1 MTDQLTTYDPATD
14 EIIETFP
21 VDDDATVAEA
31 VDRARVAARWWDDVG
46 ADVRRQ
52 RMLAWKGV
60 VTRRMDEL
68 AQLVHRENGKPVDD
82 ALLEILATIDHLDW
96 AAKHAQRVLRRRW
109 VRTTLLTSNQTASLE
124 YLPLGVVGVIGPWNF
139 PVFTPMGSIVYAL
152 AAGNAVVFKPSELT
166 PAVGAWLVRTF
177 GDVVPEQP
185 VLQLVTGDGSD
196 RHRAVPRRRR
206 QAGVHR
212 LDGHRQA
219 GHGGLRGDADAR
231 PARVRRQGRDGH
243 RRGRR
248 PRLPPPTRPRGARS
262 PTPVRPAS
270 GSSACTSTRPSMTT
284 SSHG

>member
-1 MTDQLTTYDPATD
+1 MTDQLTTDDPATD

-21 VDDDATVAEA
+21 VDDDATVADA

-46 ADVRRQ
+46 PTYAART
-52 RMLAWKGV
+52 LAWKGV
-60 VTRRMDEL
+60 ITRRIDEL

-82 ALLEILATIDHLDW
+82 ALLEVLAVIDHLDW
-96 AAKHAQRVLRRRW
+96 AAKHAQRVLRRRR
-109 VRTTLLTSNQTASLE
+109 VRTTLLTANQTASLE
-124 YLPLGVVGVIGPWNF
+124 YLPFGVVGVIGPWNF

-166 PAVGAWLVRTF
+166 PTVGAWLVRTF

-185 VLQLVTGDGSD
+185 VLQLVTGDGS
-196 RHRAVPRRRR
+196 RSRAVPCGGG

-219 GHGGLRGDADAR
+219 GHGRLRGDPDAG
-231 PARVRRQGRDGH
+231 PARVRWQGRDGH

-248 PRLPPPTRPRGARS
+248 PRCGRRPGRRGARS
-262 PTPVRPAS
+262 PMVARPAS
-270 GSSACTSTRPSMTT
+270 GSSACTSTRRSMTT